1 MVQATIEFYYLVSP
15 NKPVQRKVYQPVI
28 WTAPANP
35 FIKLNTDGRSLGN
48 PGRARAGG
56 LL

>member
-48 PGRARAGG
+48 PGKAGARG